1 MTASA
6 NGAGPAGPVT
16 HRRPRW
22 RWLAVGL
29 AVAGLAVATG
39 WLGVSEHGLATAR
52 SSLARTTA
60 ALQQR
65 HTAVARTRRA
75 RTADSATLASRKA
88 SVRSAQA
95 ALVASNQ
102 QLADDG
108 QSVAQAGQDLTD
120 LQGCLLGVDGAYGA
134 LTGGGDLPAAV
145 TALDNSSGDCLAADG
160 GAASGLAY
168 PFDFPDPF
176 VLTVGE
182 TYYAYGTNAAA
193 GNIQIVTS
201 TDLAHWSPVGDALP
215 QLPSWAAPGGGTWA
229 PSVLQLGGTFVLY
242 FSAVYGTANEQCI
255 GAAVSSS
262 PTGPFVD
269 ASSFPIVCQ
278 LAQGGSIDPSPFV
291 DPAGG
296 LFLDWKSQGANG
308 QAPTIWAQPMA
319 GTGTQLGGNG
329 PTAVLGPSQS
339 WEHGWTEAPDMF
351 WLGGQRYLFYAG
363 SDWKTASYGI
373 GVAEC
378 SGPLGP
384 CHKPLD
390 HPIFSSQGIIA
401 GPGGASAFTDVDGH
415 PWIAFAAWLTGEVGF
430 PHSRVLFL
438 RPLEVVDG
446 VPAVCPSP
454 ATTAAPPPAQCP

>member
-1 MTASA
+1 
-6 NGAGPAGPVT
+6 
-16 HRRPRW
+16 
-22 RWLAVGL
+22 
-29 AVAGLAVATG
+29 
-39 WLGVSEHGLATAR
+39 
-52 SSLARTTA
+52 A
-60 ALQQR
+60 A
-65 HTAVARTRRA
+65 
-75 RTADSATLASRKA
+75 
-88 SVRSAQA
+88 
-95 ALVASNQ
+95 
-102 QLADDG
+102 G
-108 QSVAQAGQDLTD
+108 QSVARTGQALTD
-120 LQGCLLGVDGAYGA
+120 LQDCLLGVDGAYGA
-134 LTGGGDLPAAV
+134 LTGGDNLPGAV
-145 TALDNSSGDCLAADG
+145 AALDDSSGDCLAADG

-176 VLTVGE
+176 VLTVGD

-242 FSAVYGTANEQCI
+242 FSAIYGTANEQCI

-269 ASSFPIVCQ
+269 ASNFPIVCQ

-319 GTGTQLGGNG
+319 GTGTQLTGNS
-329 PTAVLGPSQS
+329 PTAILGPSQS

-351 WLGGQRYLFYAG
+351 WLDGQRYLFYAG
-363 SDWKTASYGI
+363 SDWKTASYGV
-373 GVAEC
+373 GVGEC
-378 SGPLGP
+378 RGPLGP

-390 HPIFSSQGIIA
+390 HPIFSSQAIIA
-401 GPGGASAFTDVDGH
+401 GPGGASAFTDVDGQ

-446 VPAVCPSP
+446 VPAVCPAP
-454 ATTAAPPPAQCP
+454 ATAAAPPTGQCP